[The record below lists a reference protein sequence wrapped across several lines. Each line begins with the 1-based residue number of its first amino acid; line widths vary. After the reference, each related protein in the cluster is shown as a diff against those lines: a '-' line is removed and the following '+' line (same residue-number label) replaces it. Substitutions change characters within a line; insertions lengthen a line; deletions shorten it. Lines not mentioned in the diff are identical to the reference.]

1 VAHDRSNI
9 GTGCGFEAERFL
21 LGVLYAAL
29 GAFTFALNNVTMR
42 RGVVT
47 GSVLQGMAM
56 TVPIG
61 GFSFLIMTVAFG
73 KLGQLVAFPT
83 VALTWLAG
91 QGIVHFV
98 IGRYCN
104 YRSNQLMGVNLAA
117 PVVQLQVPFA
127 MVMAVA
133 TLHEKFTVLQAF
145 GSVLMLGGSF
155 ITQSS
160 TGKRKKASGS
170 PTASTPT
177 PAPPSRNDWAAPQPP
192 PEQAFRP
199 RVVSGYVFALGAAM
213 CYGSSPLMAREAFLN
228 APGASTAAGGCLA
241 YTAATLFFSLI
252 LLKPGSW
259 GDIKGMK
266 RQNLTWFL
274 ASAVL
279 VAISQAFVYASLAVA
294 PLMVVTPIL
303 QLSLVF
309 RLALSQWINRD
320 HEVMNTAVFVGAVA
334 AVLGSI
340 VVSLD
345 TDELVRLLDLPPS
358 AADFLHHRLTRG

>member
-1 VAHDRSNI
+1 
-9 GTGCGFEAERFL
+9 L
-21 LGVLYAAL
+21 LGILYAAL
-29 GAFTFALNNVTMR
+29 GAFTFALNNVAMR

-47 GSVLQGMAM
+47 GSVLQGMAV

-61 GFSFLIMTVAFG
+61 GLSFLVLTLAFG
-73 KLGQLVAFPT
+73 ELGELLVFPAA
-83 VALTWLAG
+83 ALAWLAA

-98 IGRYCN
+98 LGRYCN
-104 YRSNQLMGVNLAA
+104 YKSNQLMGVNLAA

-127 MVMAVA
+127 MLMAVVM
-133 TLHEKFTVLQAF
+133 LHEEFTVLQAV

-155 ITQSS
+155 ITQTKSS
-160 TGKRKKASGS
+160 KHRDKA
-170 PTASTPT
+170 T
-177 PAPPSRNDWAAPQPP
+177 APPPRATRVAGPSSERESAAEGPKSEP
-192 PEQAFRP
+192 AFRP
-199 RVVSGYVFALGAAM
+199 RVFSGYLFGLGAAI

-228 APGASTAAGGCLA
+228 APGAGSAAAGCLA

-259 GDIKGMK
+259 GEIRRTSRENMP
-266 RQNLTWFL
+266 WFL
-274 ASAVL
+274 SSAVL

-309 RLALSQWINRD
+309 RLFLSQLINRD
-320 HEVMNTAVFVGAVA
+320 YEVMNAAVLIGAFT

-340 VVSLD
+340 LVSLD
-345 TDELVRLLDLPPS
+345 TDQLLKVFDLPPLL
-358 AADFLHHRLTRG
+358 AVFLRYRLAQG

>member
-1 VAHDRSNI
+1 
-9 GTGCGFEAERFL
+9 L
-21 LGVLYAAL
+21 LGILYAAL
-29 GAFTFALNNVTMR
+29 GAFTFALNNVAMR

-61 GFSFLIMTVAFG
+61 GLSFLVMTVAFG
-73 KLGQLVAFPT
+73 ELGQLVVFPT
-83 VALTWLAG
+83 VALAWLAG

-104 YRSNQLMGVNLAA
+104 YKSNQLMGVNLAA

-127 MVMAVA
+127 MMLAVV
-133 TLHEKFTVLQAF
+133 TLHEKFTVLQLF
-145 GSVLMLGGSF
+145 GSGLMLGGSF
-155 ITQSS
+155 ITQSN
-160 TGKRKKASGS
+160 TGKGKKASGS
-170 PTASTPT
+170 S
-177 PAPPSRNDWAAPQPP
+177 PAAAPIPAMPP
-192 PEQAFRP
+192 RKLPAAPEPNPEQTFRP
-199 RVVSGYVFALGAAM
+199 RVFSGYIFALGAAM
-213 CYGSSPLMAREAFLN
+213 CYGGSPLMAREAFLN

-259 GDIKGMK
+259 TDIRGTK
-266 RQNLTWFL
+266 RENLSWFL
-274 ASAVL
+274 SSAVL
-279 VAISQAFVYASLAVA
+279 VAISQAFVYASLAIA

-309 RLALSQWINRD
+309 RLMLSQWINRE
-320 HEVMNTAVFVGAVA
+320 HEVMNVAVLVGALT

-340 VVSLD
+340 LVSLD
-345 TDELVRLLDLPPS
+345 TGELMKLLDLPPPL
-358 AADFLHHRLTRG
+358 ADFLRYRLARG